1 VTAAE
6 PSASPPSLPT
16 GTVTFLFTDIEGST
30 RRVAELGDAAYGELL
45 ATEARLVAEAA
56 IAQGGVPFGSEG
68 DAHFVAFPSA
78 AAGIR
83 AAVAAQRAI
92 AAHAWPGDPVRVRMG
107 LHTGEAQ
114 VVAGDY
120 VGLEVHR
127 AARIASTAHGGQVVV
142 SEPARVLA
150 GDLGDDIRF
159 RDLGDHRLK
168 DLPKPERV
176 LQVEAPGL
184 DRDFPPLRSLDAMP
198 NNLPPQLTSFV
209 GRDEVARVLELLTRA
224 RLLTLVGP
232 GGTGKTRLSLAV
244 AAELV
249 PHTPGGVWFV
259 PLASVTEPD
268 LIASS
273 IATAVGLLSPAR
285 TPLERILEHFADRT
299 ALLVLDNFEQVVA
312 GAPIVAELL
321 RGAPGLRVVVS
332 SRAPLR
338 IAGEQE
344 FAVPPLPVPPAGE
357 TDPEAIAATEA
368 VRLFVERAM
377 AVRPGFAV
385 TADNATAIAAVVR
398 GLDGLP
404 LAIELAAARVRVL
417 TPSAMVARLGDRMAL
432 LSAGGRDL
440 PERQRTLRGAIAWS
454 HDLLDDQCRRLFAR
468 LSVFEGG
475 ATLETAEA
483 VCGSDE
489 DGSPDLDVLARLES
503 LAEQSLIRVLDDVHG
518 DPRFVMLHTIRE
530 YAAEQ
535 LADGGERRV
544 TAFRDR
550 HCQSFLELAQAAS
563 AGLHAADRAGALDR
577 LEDDHDNL
585 RAALVYAIETGDGE
599 RASGLLGALFRFW
612 HMRGHLVEART
623 RANAVLAM
631 PSWGEEPSVA
641 RLRALEVAGGLAYW
655 SGDIVDAHRRYLAA
669 EQEARKL
676 GDDRAIANALYNR
689 GFAPTATTGVEQWA
703 QSLAESGTPLARE
716 ALEIFQRLGDEAGA
730 ARCQWVIGMG
740 YLYGGDPVAAI
751 PVLTQAIAAFERL
764 DDSFDL
770 AWALFTRGITHDS
783 MGDRIAAVADYAT
796 ALTAFEVAGDVSGI
810 TLVLNAFGATLFGL
824 GRTREAYLASGVGSR
839 WTAETGTHLA
849 TITPS
854 RLLTIPDRET
864 PDPELRAAF
873 AEGAAM
879 PREAGE
885 RLLAAM
891 MRELAASSTA
901 GPASASVT
909 A

>member
-1 VTAAE
+1 
-6 PSASPPSLPT
+6 
-16 GTVTFLFTDIEGST
+16 VTFLFTDIEGST

-45 ATEARLVAEAA
+45 ATEARLVVEAA
-56 IAQGGVPFGSEG
+56 IAEGGVPFGNEG

-92 AAHAWPGDPVRVRMG
+92 AAQRWPGDPVRVRMG

-142 SEPARVLA
+142 SEPTRILA
-150 GDLGDDIRF
+150 GDLDEIRF

-184 DRDFPPLRSLDAMP
+184 DRDFPPLRSLDATP

-209 GRDEVARVLELLTRA
+209 GRDEVERVLDLLTRT

-268 LIASS
+268 LVASS

-312 GAPIVAELL
+312 GAPVVAELL
-321 RGAPGLRVVVS
+321 RGAPGLRVIVS

-344 FAVPPLPVPPAGE
+344 FAVPPLPVPPASE
-357 TDPEAIAATEA
+357 TDPERIADTEA

-377 AVRPGFAV
+377 AVRPGFTV
-385 TADNATAIAAVVR
+385 TAENAAAIAQIVR

-417 TPSAMVARLGDRMAL
+417 TPSAMVARLGDRMSL

-454 HDLLDDQCRRLFAR
+454 HDLLDDECRRLFAR

-483 VCGSDE
+483 VCGSDA
-489 DGSPDLDVLARLES
+489 DGTPDLDVLARLES

-518 DPRFVMLHTIRE
+518 DARFLMLETIRE

-535 LADGGERRV
+535 LAAGGEGLV
-544 TAFRDR
+544 ATFRER
-550 HCQSFLELAQAAS
+550 HCAAFLELAQAAA
-563 AGLHAADRAGALDR
+563 AGLHAADRAAALDH

-585 RAALVYAIETGDGE
+585 RAALAYAIETGDGE
-599 RASGLLGALFRFW
+599 RASAFLGALFRFW
-612 HMRGHLVEART
+612 HMRGHLVEARA

-631 PSWGEEPSVA
+631 PWGEEPSVA

-655 SGDIVDAHRRYLAA
+655 SGDIVDAHRRYQAAA
-669 EQEARKL
+669 EEARRL
-676 GDDRAIANALYNR
+676 GDDRELANALYNL
-689 GFAPTATTGVEQWA
+689 GFAPTASTGVEEW
-703 QSLAESGTPLARE
+703 SRSIAESGTRLARE
-716 ALEIFQRLGDEAGA
+716 ALEIFQRLGDDGGS
-730 ARCQWVIGMG
+730 ARCQWAIGMG
-740 YLYGGDPVAAI
+740 HLYGDDAVGAV
-751 PVLTQAIAAFERL
+751 PVLTEAIGAFERL
-764 DDSFDL
+764 EDSFDL
-770 AWALFTRGITHDS
+770 AWALFTRGLSHDTL
-783 MGDRIAAVADYAT
+783 GERLAAVADYST

-810 TLVLNAFGATLFGL
+810 TLVLNAFGATLYGL
-824 GRTREAYLASGVGSR
+824 GRTRDSYLALGIGSR
-839 WTAETGTHLA
+839 WTAETGTRLA

-854 RLLTIPDRET
+854 RLLTIPDPET
-864 PDPELRAAF
+864 PDPELRRAF

-891 MRELAASSTA
+891 MREIVSSAASS
-901 GPASASVT
+901 PASSSAT
-909 A
+909 T